1 VITMTESSNEACAAR
16 LNTLAEDD
24 RFAVRGDD
32 LRALATDIA
41 DPEGDSWSAVNLFAA
56 FPADAVVRLHH
67 RNMGERVIGILAAV
81 SVFLPV
87 GWTWWGFHDATK
99 AYEQMLT
106 EEGEREGTTFL
117 AQWATG
123 FDGRLSGSHLLVPLA
138 LVSFALIILAI
149 ASLVAHRLVADRNV
163 RREET
168 LALDAQAELASCLTQ
183 AQIILD
189 ARRADHPLRI
199 ESIVKSSMEKLNKA
213 HSATRKAVGALSE
226 TSDRLSSGTN
236 EMVGALTRASAEAN
250 AVVERAREASDA
262 LRSVVSET
270 EVAVTGS
277 ISKLDTS
284 VASSVTSA
292 STAVSTTG
300 RELNAGLQESLRSFE
315 QSMSSSIGSLTSGT
329 VAEVGRAGDSLR
341 QVVVQI
347 GSSAEMS
354 SAAATRLTE
363 QVAAMADDNGLVREE
378 FHRSIEDVR
387 AALEGIEGAL
397 SRHEGALQGQVSEL
411 TATRDAAERMLR
423 RLISMTEHAAAASN
437 GSRT

>member
-1 VITMTESSNEACAAR
+1 MTDPSNEVCAER
-16 LNTLAEDD
+16 LRSLAADD
-24 RFAVRGDD
+24 RFAARGDD

-41 DPEGDSWSAVNLFAA
+41 DPEGDSWSAVDLFAA

-67 RNMGERVIGILAAV
+67 RNVGERIIGILAAI

-87 GWTWWGFHDATK
+87 GWTWWGFHDATQ
-99 AYEQMLT
+99 AYEQMLS

-117 AQWATG
+117 AQWTTG
-123 FDGRLSGSHLLVPLA
+123 FEGRLTGSHLLVPLA
-138 LVSFALIILAI
+138 LVSFALIVLAI
-149 ASLVAHRLVADRNV
+149 VSLVAHRLVADRNV
-163 RREET
+163 RREEA
-168 LALDAQAELASCLTQ
+168 LALDAHAELASCLTQ

-189 ARRADHPLRI
+189 SRRADHPLRI
-199 ESIVKSSMEKLNKA
+199 EGIVKSSMEKLNKA

-226 TSDRLSSGTN
+226 TSDRLSAGTN

-250 AVVERAREASDA
+250 TVMERAREVTDA
-262 LRSVVSET
+262 LRSVVADT

-277 ISKLDTS
+277 IAKLDSS
-284 VASSVTSA
+284 VASSVESA
-292 STAVSTTG
+292 STAVSTSG
-300 RELNAGLQESLRSFE
+300 QQLNAGLRESLRSFE

-341 QVVVQI
+341 EVVAQI

-354 SAAATRLTE
+354 SSAATRLTE
-363 QVAAMADDNGLVREE
+363 QVAAMADDNGLAREE
-378 FHRSIEDVR
+378 LNRSIEDVR

-423 RLISMTEHAAAASN
+423 RLVSMTERATAASN
-437 GSRT
+437 GSGA